1 MNLNPFFVFVSY
13 YMTSRFANVFL
24 KDLFYYILVTRPV
37 FITFYTTLN
46 SICSIKQS
54 FYIMRTLRKEKLQI
68 KDNKKLKRREQK
80 AESEDSDVDVAFG
93 S

>member
-1 MNLNPFFVFVSY
+1 
-13 YMTSRFANVFL
+13 
-24 KDLFYYILVTRPV
+24 
-37 FITFYTTLN
+37 
-46 SICSIKQS
+46 
-54 FYIMRTLRKEKLQI
+54 MRTLRKEKLQI

>member
-1 MNLNPFFVFVSY
+1 
-13 YMTSRFANVFL
+13 MTSRFANVFL
-24 KDLFYYILVTRPV
+24 KDLFYYILVIRPV
-37 FITFYTTLN
+37 FIIIYTSLN
-46 SICSIKQS
+46 SFCSIKQS
-54 FYIMRTLRKEKLQI
+54 FYIIRSLRREKLQL

>member
-1 MNLNPFFVFVSY
+1 
-13 YMTSRFANVFL
+13 MTSRFANVFL

-54 FYIMRTLRKEKLQI
+54 FYIMLTLRKEKLQI